1 MQQNIYGRLVQK
13 VKGENVKGLKIIAVV
28 RDWSRREAERKPTYP
43 QAPLQMVDIPLWEES
58 FTDKFIESRI
68 ELHRDSKVSADWD
81 DELPPCTDE
90 DRWMR
95 DPKFAVKK
103 EGRKTAVRVFDTMT
117 EASELLETM
126 PAKDKGF
133 IEIRKAE
140 PVRCTQDYCGVS
152 KWCSQY
158 QSYLKEQQ
166 NDE

>member
-1 MQQNIYGRLVQK
+1 MLTKVRLP
-13 VKGENVKGLKIIAVV
+13 
-28 RDWSRREAERKPTYP
+28 AEK
-43 QAPLQMVDIPLWEES
+43 
-58 FTDKFIESRI
+58 RI
-68 ELHRDSKVSADWD
+68 EVVHVS
-81 DELPPCTDE
+81 L
-90 DRWMR
+90 MR

-158 QSYLKEQQ
+158 QSYLKEQE
-166 NDE
+166 NE